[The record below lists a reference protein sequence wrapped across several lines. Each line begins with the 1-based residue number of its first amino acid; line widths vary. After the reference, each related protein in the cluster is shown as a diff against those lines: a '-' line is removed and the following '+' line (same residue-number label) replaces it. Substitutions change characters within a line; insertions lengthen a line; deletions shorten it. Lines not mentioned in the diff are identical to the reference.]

1 MIASYPFIF
10 SKKYRFRRHFLFWFC
25 WWAFESFLYSF
36 TPLLTNTSDVTRFSI
51 TCTEAFL
58 YLIPHMFLAYALM
71 YFVVPKLLLK
81 NKYILTFVSV
91 IILFLL
97 TASISAFVGIY
108 ILKDMREFLLG
119 DNFYADYS
127 GIKQMSFFRSLLAG
141 LRGGITIG
149 GMAAAIKLMKI
160 LYLKEQ
166 RNLQL
171 QKENT
176 ESQLQLLKAQ
186 VHPHFL
192 FNTLN
197 NIYCYTQNVSP
208 VASKLVLGL
217 SDLLRSILYECNKD
231 YIAVEQEIKM
241 IKNYITLEKIRYG
254 NKLDVSMNI
263 SEDDTGLQIAP
274 LLLLP
279 FVENCFKHGASQ
291 VIDQPWLSIYL
302 DFDEDNMYMKLIN
315 GKSGNNV
322 RSNFYSGIGLEN
334 VRRRLEML
342 YPGNYLLEIKDEEEV
357 FIVELKLQLQKIKQK
372 DITIPIPEKIMSY
385 G

>member
-1 MIASYPFIF
+1 
-10 SKKYRFRRHFLFWFC
+10 
-25 WWAFESFLYSF
+25 
-36 TPLLTNTSDVTRFSI
+36 
-51 TCTEAFL
+51 
-58 YLIPHMFLAYALM
+58 
-71 YFVVPKLLLK
+71 
-81 NKYILTFVSV
+81 
-91 IILFLL
+91 LFLL
-97 TASISAFVGIY
+97 TASISAFIGIY
-108 ILKDMREFLLG
+108 ILKDIGKFLLG
-119 DNFYADYS
+119 DNFYGDDS
-127 GIKQMSFFRSLLAG
+127 GVKQMSFFRSLLAG

-315 GKSGNNV
+315 GKPLNNV
-322 RSNFYSGIGLEN
+322 KSHFYSGIGLDN

-342 YPGNYLLEIKDEEEV
+342 YAGKFLLEIKDEEEV
-357 FIVELKLQLQKIKQK
+357 FIVELKLQLQKIKQR

>member
-1 MIASYPFIF
+1 
-10 SKKYRFRRHFLFWFC
+10 
-25 WWAFESFLYSF
+25 
-36 TPLLTNTSDVTRFSI
+36 
-51 TCTEAFL
+51 
-58 YLIPHMFLAYALM
+58 
-71 YFVVPKLLLK
+71 
-81 NKYILTFVSV
+81 
-91 IILFLL
+91 LFLL
-97 TASISAFVGIY
+97 TASISAFIGIY
-108 ILKDMREFLLG
+108 ILKDIGKFLLG
-119 DNFYADYS
+119 DNFYGDDS
-127 GIKQMSFFRSLLAG
+127 GVKQMSFFRSLLAG

-197 NIYCYTQNVSP
+197 NIYCYTQDFSP

-263 SEDDTGLQIAP
+263 SEDDPGLQIAP

-315 GKSGNNV
+315 GKSLNNV
-322 RSNFYSGIGLEN
+322 KSHFYSGIGLDN

-342 YPGNYLLEIKDEEEV
+342 YAGKFLLEIKDEEEV
-357 FIVELKLQLQKIKQK
+357 FIVELKLQLQKIKQR

>member
-1 MIASYPFIF
+1 VGIY
-10 SKKYRFRRHFLFWFC
+10 
-25 WWAFESFLYSF
+25 
-36 TPLLTNTSDVTRFSI
+36 
-51 TCTEAFL
+51 
-58 YLIPHMFLAYALM
+58 
-71 YFVVPKLLLK
+71 LLK
-81 NKYILTFVSV
+81 N
-91 IILFLL
+91 
-97 TASISAFVGIY
+97 
-108 ILKDMREFLLG
+108 MREFLLG

-217 SDLLRSILYECNKD
+217 SDLLRSILYECNKN
-231 YIAVEQEIKM
+231 YIAVEKEIKM
-241 IKNYITLEKIRYG
+241 IKNYITLEKVRYG

-302 DFDEDNMYMKLIN
+302 DFDEDNMFMKLIN

-322 RSNFYSGIGLEN
+322 RSTFYSGIGLEN

-342 YPGNYLLEIKDEEEV
+342 YPGNHLLEIKDEEEV

>member
-1 MIASYPFIF
+1 
-10 SKKYRFRRHFLFWFC
+10 
-25 WWAFESFLYSF
+25 
-36 TPLLTNTSDVTRFSI
+36 
-51 TCTEAFL
+51 
-58 YLIPHMFLAYALM
+58 M

-81 NKYILTFVSV
+81 NKYIFTFVSV

-97 TASISAFVGIY
+97 TASISAFIGIY
-108 ILKDMREFLLG
+108 ILKDIGKFLLG
-119 DNFYADYS
+119 DNFYGDDS
-127 GIKQMSFFRSLLAG
+127 GVKQMSFFRSLLAG

-231 YIAVEQEIKM
+231 YIAVEKEIKM

-254 NKLDVSMNI
+254 NKLDISMNI

-315 GKSGNNV
+315 GKSLNNV
-322 RSNFYSGIGLEN
+322 KSHFYSGIGLDN

-342 YPGNYLLEIKDEEEV
+342 YAGKFLLEIKDEEEV
-357 FIVELKLQLQKIKQK
+357 FIVELKLQLQKIKQR

>member
-1 MIASYPFIF
+1 
-10 SKKYRFRRHFLFWFC
+10 
-25 WWAFESFLYSF
+25 
-36 TPLLTNTSDVTRFSI
+36 
-51 TCTEAFL
+51 
-58 YLIPHMFLAYALM
+58 
-71 YFVVPKLLLK
+71 
-81 NKYILTFVSV
+81 
-91 IILFLL
+91 LFLL
-97 TASISAFVGIY
+97 TASISAFIGIY
-108 ILKDMREFLLG
+108 ILKDIGKFLLG
-119 DNFYADYS
+119 DNFYGDDS
-127 GIKQMSFFRSLLAG
+127 GVKQMSFFRSLLAG

-197 NIYCYTQNVSP
+197 NIYRYTQDFSP

-315 GKSGNNV
+315 GKSLNNV
-322 RSNFYSGIGLEN
+322 KSHFYSGIGLDN

-342 YPGNYLLEIKDEEEV
+342 YAGKFLLEIKDEEEV
-357 FIVELKLQLQKIKQK
+357 FIVELKLQLQKIKQR